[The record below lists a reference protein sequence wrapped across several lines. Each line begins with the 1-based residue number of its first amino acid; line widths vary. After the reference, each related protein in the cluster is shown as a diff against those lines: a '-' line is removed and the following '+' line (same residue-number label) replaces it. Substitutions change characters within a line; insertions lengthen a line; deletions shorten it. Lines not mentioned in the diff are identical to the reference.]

1 MGRRREPTGVEST
14 ARDDRPT
21 ALLRVEVAVPFDS
34 EALVG
39 RYAYSPGVPTG
50 DASGAT
56 SAGST
61 RWWWSEEMFAL
72 HALAPGDVVPSRDV
86 LLRHVRPDGRAAVEE
101 ALVRGERD
109 LQPFVVPYVLV
120 DVTGHERAVTLC
132 GAGDARADSVVVS
145 GFVVEATPVERA
157 RVASEVTSGL
167 EQAIASHAT
176 IDQAKGAL
184 MLVYGIDGDTAFEL
198 LRWCSQQRNVRLA
211 TLAGRLLAAIEDT
224 GGLPA
229 DARARMDEIIFQS
242 FTDVTGV
249 VPAADP
255 TALDVRTQVVEG
267 VPVLTVRGPVDLAT
281 SAMLTT
287 AAESVGVEARA
298 SGALVVD
305 LREASHLGSAAVS
318 VLTTLARRN
327 RNHGVR
333 VRAVVLP
340 GSTLLLASS
349 DLLEVLVRP
358 KDPTGFL
365 T

>member
-1 MGRRREPTGVEST
+1 
-14 ARDDRPT
+14 
-21 ALLRVEVAVPFDS
+21 VPFDS
-34 EALVG
+34 QTLVG
-39 RYAYSPGVPTG
+39 RYAYSAA
-50 DASGAT
+50 ASASAAGAA
-56 SAGST
+56 SVHGP
-61 RWWWSEEMFAL
+61 RWWWSEEMFTL

-86 LLRHVRPDGRAAVEE
+86 LLRHVRPDDRAAVDE
-101 ALVRGERD
+101 ALVRGERE

-132 GAGDARADSVVVS
+132 GAGDARDGSVVVS

-157 RVASEVTSGL
+157 RVAHEVTSGL

-211 TLAGRLLAAIEDT
+211 TLASRLLGAVEDT

-242 FTDVTGV
+242 FTEGTD
-249 VPAADP
+249 PADP
-255 TALDVRTQVVEG
+255 TAVDAAALDVATRVVGG

-281 SAMLTT
+281 SATLT
-287 AAESVGVEARA
+287 AAAEAVGDEARR
-298 SGALVVD
+298 SGSLVVD
-305 LREASHLGSAAVS
+305 LRDASHLGSAAVS

-327 RNHGVR
+327 RGHGVR

-349 DLLEVLVRP
+349 DLLEVHVNPR
-358 KDPTGFL
+358 DPSGFPA
-365 T
+365 